1 MKLHIEQLE
10 KDLVSSID
18 GQRALSTKAH
28 DAEKRTM
35 ELRGQLEEA
44 LHQRKMEVT
53 ELRMEMVRSKGEL
66 ERERD
71 VLANELEG

>member
-1 MKLHIEQLE
+1 MSNWRR
-10 KDLVSSID
+10 DLASAMD

-28 DAEKRTM
+28 DAEKRRM
-35 ELRGQLEEA
+35 EMRGQLEEA
-44 LHQRKMEVT
+44 VHQRKMEVT

-71 VLANELEG
+71 VLANELEGQ